1 MANNDNCVYVI
12 IPNKN
17 GLEHLKYSLASLAK
31 SNYQNY
37 KVVLVD
43 SDSTDDSVAFV
54 KKKYDNVIILHNNGK
69 KGFAG
74 GVNTGIKFAMQNE
87 ANFIAIFNS
96 DIQVLNNWLEL
107 SLTIFDKDR
116 KIGIVGFLEVLKEN
130 ETQFFSNKIEL
141 NSISIQFVEAVA
153 GCLFIINANLVKE
166 IGYLDEDYYMYGED
180 NDWFYRVQKSTFSI
194 VETNVPVWHYG
205 EGSSKNNKF
214 LPTWYSYR
222 NAIRFS
228 IKNQS
233 LLMNFRMIFSLVNQ
247 GCNIFLKKN
256 HPSIKRLQRYNPV
269 INIFFIIGS
278 LIWNAVNIVP
288 TLKARYNKNIV

>member
-1 MANNDNCVYVI
+1 MINNDNCVYVI

-17 GLEHLKYSLASLAK
+17 GLEHLKYSLASLSK
-31 SNYQNY
+31 STYQNY
-37 KVVLVD
+37 KIILVD
-43 SDSTDDSVAFV
+43 SDSSDDSIVFV
-54 KKKYDNVIILHNNGK
+54 KEKYDNIIILSNKGK

-74 GVNTGIKFAMQNE
+74 GVNTGIKFAMQNK
-87 ANFIAIFNS
+87 ADYIAIFNS

-107 SLTIFDKDR
+107 SMTIFDKDS
-116 KIGIVGFLEVLKEN
+116 KIGIVGFLEILKEN
-130 ETQFFSNKIEL
+130 ETYFFSNTIEP
-141 NSISIQFVEAVA
+141 NSVSKQFVEAVA

-205 EGSSKNNKF
+205 EGSSKKNKF

-233 LLMNFRMIFSLVNQ
+233 LLMNFRMLLSLLNQ

-256 HPSIKRLQRYNPV
+256 HPSIKRLQRYNPI
-269 INIFFIIGS
+269 INIFLITGS
-278 LIWNAVNIVP
+278 LIWNTVNIVP